1 MERSPG
7 PTRPDRLTTWP
18 VELGEFGVDVEW
30 RTGRGEP
37 PRDGDQGLARRRR
50 REASAESGRRRAHV
64 DACAWAGCAAT
75 RSCARSRTFCGEAAR
90 LRSARLTSARVNV

>member
-37 PRDGDQGLARRRR
+37 PRDGDQGLLEDAGVRHRL
-50 REASAESGRRRAHV
+50 SQGVDGRTWTLRVGRVRGDQVVRAIE
-64 DACAWAGCAAT
+64 DFLW
-75 RSCARSRTFCGEAAR
+75 
-90 LRSARLTSARVNV
+90 